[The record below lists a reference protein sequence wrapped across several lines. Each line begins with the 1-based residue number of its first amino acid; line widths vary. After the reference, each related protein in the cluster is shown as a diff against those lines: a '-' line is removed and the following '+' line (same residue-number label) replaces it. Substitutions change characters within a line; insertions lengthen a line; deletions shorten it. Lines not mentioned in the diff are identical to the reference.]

1 MDVERNGF
9 CKPSNLEG
17 RLRLRKNDKEST
29 DNKVLSNNNESN
41 TDDTSTSQPPLDD
54 SILDFKSPKRI
65 HSMQSKVINSNKFPD
80 KVKKKVL
87 HSKPKIIINE
97 KKSKNGKPLQNKK
110 IFHDVQQPLIES
122 SFFKSEKKEIESP
135 QSSTV
140 KTAFV
145 CPLCFKNFK
154 DENSQ
159 AVHMKS
165 CAMKNN
171 MSTKKLMDAVELQE
185 RQAAERKSL
194 GLLSAPILQ
203 DKKKSAPRKIVSHD
217 PDLQLALALSK
228 SLYEKEKMEEWDEV
242 QIVAISSNP
251 SVSDNNEECP
261 QKATLQN
268 FGFSSSR
275 NVLPTNNLPTSRIK
289 KRKPIEPTILQRRT
303 ALERE
308 RILTER
314 IAEILMGC
322 KDFTQRSQE
331 KVEESNDVKE
341 KIDIK
346 SQLLQQLRQI
356 ENTLWDRTKLILT
369 EDIFYVK
376 QLSPQITSLEKKEQK
391 SNEEKN
397 VINIMELNINNEK
410 SLNNEQMQEIKEI
423 QDNLCVLQDEKDTS
437 LKLSEEMNFRSNTP
451 IKREIS
457 VSPDMFDETFVMK
470 HSDKSTEHSKNLEDS
485 NIHILLNLL
494 KQDVDIYSQKLSTAK
509 PQNTECLEL
518 GSTSICLKNLEQ
530 SVEINPDVESN
541 SLKFSTND
549 MHNNF
554 LIDTS
559 QNSKSRC
566 SQDRLSKVIKQKSN
580 LTLFIEEIQKE
591 NAESDAL
598 INATE
603 MECSVQTSPIKY
615 NNPFCIDKYDN
626 FNLQSCD
633 NDAEQSVDTEKKAG
647 RLSIIEQHM
656 QSYAAKNPEFYS
668 RLSNE
673 DVDDVK
679 QINNSHIDSVSSK
692 KITDS
697 SHNNILNCTQN
708 FTSSDERNVSEQ
720 ITTVPA
726 VCSQHIEIMN
736 RSLNETISDLETD
749 EEEISMY
756 SKYMRDHKDNSIAK
770 YRRAISKNKSD
781 NNLSNK
787 STLSD
792 SLNEDSN
799 VSEAEKDEIL
809 TQSVL
814 TQKDADIIV
823 SSDSDVESISFNV
836 SHILENN
843 DSNHENIMSH
853 SLQQSRKE
861 IESNRQNM
869 TNENSSQSFE
879 INKFSKAMTTYLEE
893 EKNINSAKLNPN
905 KLNTTEIMSMTQKYK
920 FNELND
926 AQKKESIPSPI
937 MVSSSPDFLNNE
949 SYSPILH
956 MESLLQGKLCTENVS
971 GLETCKLRKSATF
984 DFEDDIYLANVD
996 INKYEKQHILEKSRS
1011 FNISSMR
1018 EFNSSTRRSNNKNNH
1033 GNIKG
1038 RDIAAN
1044 YYGNLDNNVTSL
1056 TQNFTSVKKFKRKSL
1071 SEGQINPNRLRNQR
1085 VTSTDMSRQFQCN
1098 YIQNIG
1104 NAKTPKIT
1112 DKDVTP
1118 PPVYN
1123 DMSTP
1128 ELHKEMKKYGL
1139 KVQKR
1144 SRAVKL
1150 LTHIYNE
1157 LHPLVP
1163 KKTIGQQVT
1172 EISSDEDEEPP
1183 LKKQNVDN
1191 SLEKS
1196 SNSEDSENELPCSQ
1210 DSNNSVS
1217 LTKETL
1223 NKEMEFYETE
1233 SSSVL
1238 ENSSNIKEAFM
1249 KLINTDKALYNKIL
1263 QYEPVN
1269 IDHLRLIYLSNNFI
1283 NMSEKVLLPDKYGND
1298 ETGDGSESNPFK
1310 TILRAMRHANKE
1322 PFPTIYQDSRE
1333 NNKKY
1338 EPASKSQLKK
1348 IQKIWVREQYK
1359 KDEKEKKLLEDE
1371 EKRLK
1376 NLGEA
1381 KSIVIEEDKTLPE
1394 AKEIKI
1400 KQAVDHRDQRVK
1412 LYGWIHRLRRQGKAL
1427 IFITLRDG
1435 TGFLQ
1440 CVLTDKLCQTYNAL
1454 TLATEAAVQL
1464 FGILKAVPEGKNAP
1478 GGHELSV
1485 DYWELV
1491 GPSPPGGADSIL
1503 NEEALP
1509 DVQLDNRH
1517 IMIRGENTSRILIMR
1532 SVLTQAVRDHYKD
1545 RGYHEVTPPTL
1556 VQTQVEGGSTLFKL
1570 DYFGETA
1577 FLTQSS
1583 QLYLETCLPAMG
1595 DVYCIAQSY
1604 RAEQSRTR
1612 RHLAEYTHIEAE
1624 CPFIT
1629 FDDLLDRL
1637 EDLICD
1643 VVERVLKSPLGHLV
1657 KELNPN
1663 FQIPKK
1669 PFKRMNYSDAIEY
1682 LRENNITKE
1691 DGSFYEFGEDIPE
1704 MPERK
1709 MTDAINEPIMLCRFP
1724 AEIKSFYMQRCKDDE
1739 RLTESVDVLL
1749 PNVGEIVGGSMR
1761 TWDHEELMEGYKRE
1775 NIDPTPYY
1783 WYTDQRKYGSCPHGG
1798 YGLGLE
1804 RLLCWL
1810 LNRYHIRE
1818 VCLYPRFLERCR
1830 P

>member
-1 MDVERNGF
+1 MDVEKNRF
-9 CKPSNLEG
+9 CKPSSLEG

-41 TDDTSTSQPPLDD
+41 TDDTACTSQPVLDD

-65 HSMQSKVINSNKFPD
+65 HSMQSKIINSNRFPD

-97 KKSKNGKPLQNKK
+97 KKSKSGKPLQNKK
-110 IFHDVQQPLIES
+110 IFRDVQQPLIES
-122 SFFKSEKKEIESP
+122 SFFKSEKKEIELP
-135 QSSTV
+135 QSSTAV

-145 CPLCFKNFK
+145 CPLCFKSLK

-171 MSTKKLMDAVELQE
+171 ISTKKLMDAVELQE

-203 DKKKSAPRKIVSHD
+203 DKKKSAPRKIASHDD

-228 SLYEKEKMEEWDEV
+228 SLYEKEEMEEWDEV

-251 SVSDNNEECP
+251 SVSDNNAECP

-275 NVLPTNNLPTSRIK
+275 NVLPTNNFPTSRTK

-331 KVEESNDVKE
+331 KVEESNGVKE
-341 KIDIK
+341 RIDIK

-369 EDIFYVK
+369 KDIFYVK
-376 QLSPQITSLEKKEQK
+376 KLSPQITPLEKKEQK
-391 SNEEKN
+391 SNKTLLQEDVN
-397 VINIMELNINNEK
+397 DDLYLLDNNYAFAK
-410 SLNNEQMQEIKEI
+410 
-423 QDNLCVLQDEKDTS
+423 NLCVLQDEKDTS

-451 IKREIS
+451 TKRETS
-457 VSPDMFDETFVMK
+457 VSPDMFDETFVAK
-470 HSDKSTEHSKNLEDS
+470 HNDKSTVHPKDLEDS

-494 KQDVDIYSQKLSTAK
+494 KQDADVDICSQKLSTTK

-518 GSTSICLKNLEQ
+518 DKSTSICLEQ

-554 LIDTS
+554 LINTS

-591 NAESDAL
+591 NVKLDAL

-603 MECSVQTSPIKY
+603 MECSVQISPIKHK
-615 NNPFCIDKYDN
+615 NPFCVDKYYN
-626 FNLQSCD
+626 SNLQSYD
-633 NDAEQSVDTEKKAG
+633 NDVEQSVDTEKKPG
-647 RLSIIEQHM
+647 RLSIIEQHI

-668 RLSNE
+668 RLSNKDVE
-673 DVDDVK
+673 DIK
-679 QINNSHIDSVSSK
+679 QTNNSHIDSLSSK
-692 KITDS
+692 KITES

-708 FTSSDERNVSEQ
+708 FISSDERNVSEQ
-720 ITTVPA
+720 VTTVPA
-726 VCSQHIEIMN
+726 VSPQHTETMN
-736 RSLNETISDLETD
+736 QSLSETIFDLETN

-756 SKYMRDHKDNSIAK
+756 SRYMRDHKDNSIAK
-770 YRRAISKNKSD
+770 YRRAISRNKSD

-814 TQKDADIIV
+814 TQKDADVIV
-823 SSDSDVESISFNV
+823 SSDSDVESISSNV

-843 DSNHENIMSH
+843 DSNRENIM

-861 IESNRQNM
+861 IESNKQDT
-869 TNENSSQSFE
+869 TNENNSQSFE
-879 INKFSKAMTTYLEE
+879 INKFSKAITTYLEE
-893 EKNINSAKLNPN
+893 EKNINSAKLNPD

-949 SYSPILH
+949 SCSPILH
-956 MESLLQGKLCTENVS
+956 MESLLQGKLCTENIS
-971 GLETCKLRKSATF
+971 GLEACKLRKSATFSF

-996 INKYEKQHILEKSRS
+996 IDKYEKQHILEKSRS

-1018 EFNSSTRRSNNKNNH
+1018 EFNNSSTRRSNNKNNP
-1033 GNIKG
+1033 GNIKR

-1044 YYGNLDNNVTSL
+1044 YGNLDNNVTSL
-1056 TQNFTSVKKFKRKSL
+1056 TQNCTNVKKFKRKSL
-1071 SEGQINPNRLRNQR
+1071 SEGQINTNKLRNQG
-1085 VTSTDMSRQFQCN
+1085 VTSTDMSRQFRCK

-1163 KKTIGQQVT
+1163 EKTIGQQVT
-1172 EISSDEDEEPP
+1172 EISSDGEEPP
-1183 LKKQNVDN
+1183 LKKRNVDDN

-1210 DSNNSVS
+1210 DSNDSVS
-1217 LTKETL
+1217 STKETL
-1223 NKEMEFYETE
+1223 NKEMEFYEIE

-1238 ENSSNIKEAFM
+1238 ENSSNITEAFM
-1249 KLINTDKALYNKIL
+1249 KLINIDKALYNKIL

-1269 IDHLRLIYLSNNFI
+1269 INHLRCMLQIHGFKCKLPNLMNFLDQQCI
-1283 NMSEKVLLPDKYGND
+1283 TFY
-1298 ETGDGSESNPFK
+1298 
-1310 TILRAMRHANKE
+1310 
-1322 PFPTIYQDSRE
+1322 
-1333 NNKKY
+1333 
-1338 EPASKSQLKK
+1338 
-1348 IQKIWVREQYK
+1348 
-1359 KDEKEKKLLEDE
+1359 
-1371 EKRLK
+1371 
-1376 NLGEA
+1376 
-1381 KSIVIEEDKTLPE
+1381 LPE
-1394 AKEIKI
+1394 QNAK
-1400 KQAVDHRDQRVK
+1400 
-1412 LYGWIHRLRRQGKAL
+1412 
-1427 IFITLRDG
+1427 
-1435 TGFLQ
+1435 
-1440 CVLTDKLCQTYNAL
+1440 
-1454 TLATEAAVQL
+1454 
-1464 FGILKAVPEGKNAP
+1464 
-1478 GGHELSV
+1478 
-1485 DYWELV
+1485 
-1491 GPSPPGGADSIL
+1491 
-1503 NEEALP
+1503 
-1509 DVQLDNRH
+1509 
-1517 IMIRGENTSRILIMR
+1517 
-1532 SVLTQAVRDHYKD
+1532 
-1545 RGYHEVTPPTL
+1545 
-1556 VQTQVEGGSTLFKL
+1556 
-1570 DYFGETA
+1570 
-1577 FLTQSS
+1577 
-1583 QLYLETCLPAMG
+1583 
-1595 DVYCIAQSY
+1595 
-1604 RAEQSRTR
+1604 RTR
-1612 RHLAEYTHIEAE
+1612 RKA
-1624 CPFIT
+1624 
-1629 FDDLLDRL
+1629 
-1637 EDLICD
+1637 
-1643 VVERVLKSPLGHLV
+1643 
-1657 KELNPN
+1657 
-1663 FQIPKK
+1663 
-1669 PFKRMNYSDAIEY
+1669 
-1682 LRENNITKE
+1682 
-1691 DGSFYEFGEDIPE
+1691 
-1704 MPERK
+1704 
-1709 MTDAINEPIMLCRFP
+1709 
-1724 AEIKSFYMQRCKDDE
+1724 
-1739 RLTESVDVLL
+1739 
-1749 PNVGEIVGGSMR
+1749 
-1761 TWDHEELMEGYKRE
+1761 
-1775 NIDPTPYY
+1775 
-1783 WYTDQRKYGSCPHGG
+1783 
-1798 YGLGLE
+1798 
-1804 RLLCWL
+1804 
-1810 LNRYHIRE
+1810 
-1818 VCLYPRFLERCR
+1818 
-1830 P
+1830 

>member
-17 RLRLRKNDKEST
+17 RLRLRKNDKKST

-41 TDDTSTSQPPLDD
+41 MDDTACTSQPSLDE

-65 HSMQSKVINSNKFPD
+65 HSMQSKVINSNRFPD

-87 HSKPKIIINE
+87 HSKSKIIINE
-97 KKSKNGKPLQNKK
+97 KTSKNGKPLQKKK
-110 IFHDVQQPLIES
+110 IFRDVQQPLIES

-135 QSSTV
+135 QSSTAL

-145 CPLCFKNFK
+145 CPLCFKNLK

-203 DKKKSAPRKIVSHD
+203 DKKKFAPRKIASHDD

-228 SLYEKEKMEEWDEV
+228 SLYEKEEMEEWDEV

-251 SVSDNNEECP
+251 SVPDNNAECP

-275 NVLPTNNLPTSRIK
+275 NVLPTNNLPTSRTK
-289 KRKPIEPTILQRRT
+289 KRKLIEPTILQRRT

-331 KVEESNDVKE
+331 KIEEYNDVKE
-341 KIDIK
+341 RIDIK

-369 EDIFYVK
+369 KDIFYVK
-376 QLSPQITSLEKKEQK
+376 QLSPQIIPLEKKEQK

-397 VINIMELNINNEK
+397 IIKLMELNINNER

-423 QDNLCVLQDEKDTS
+423 QDVIKTTDTNEALTISSNIVNICCKEKQFLDNLATSWRNILNDSSASDIIVFVRNSKHIWTHKLVFYTRCANILLDVISNDTEFSTAKEKICWLDTDYDVAMAFLEFVYCGVIDKYSKILDSQITLSGIRALGRKYKINDLFVYLRQKKSKSIAELNYNTYEKSIENVHPNIETTFNVSKLNKSFNKSPNCTHNVVKNIPCSQKTLLQGGVNDDLYLLENNYAFAKNLCVLQDEKDTS

-451 IKREIS
+451 AIRETS
-457 VSPDMFDETFVMK
+457 ASPDMFDETFVMK
-470 HSDKSTEHSKNLEDS
+470 HSDKSTVHPKDLEDS

-494 KQDVDIYSQKLSTAK
+494 KQDADVDIYSQKLSTAK
-509 PQNTECLEL
+509 PQNTERLEL
-518 GSTSICLKNLEQ
+518 DKSTSTCLKNLEQ
-530 SVEINPDVESN
+530 SIEINPDVESN
-541 SLKFSTND
+541 SLKRSTND
-549 MHNNF
+549 MHKNF

-559 QNSKSRC
+559 QSNKSRC
-566 SQDRLSKVIKQKSN
+566 SQDLSKVIKQKSN

-603 MECSVQTSPIKY
+603 MECSVQISPIKHK
-615 NNPFCIDKYDN
+615 NPFCIDKYDN
-626 FNLQSCD
+626 SNLQSYD
-633 NDAEQSVDTEKKAG
+633 NDVEQSVDSEKKPG
-647 RLSIIEQHM
+647 RLSIIEQRM

-673 DVDDVK
+673 DVEDVK
-679 QINNSHIDSVSSK
+679 QTNNSHIDSLSSE
-692 KITDS
+692 KITES
-697 SHNNILNCTQN
+697 SHNNISNCTQN
-708 FTSSDERNVSEQ
+708 FTSSDERNVLEQ
-720 ITTVPA
+720 ITTVPT
-726 VCSQHIEIMN
+726 VCSQHTETMN
-736 RSLNETISDLETD
+736 RSFSETIFDLETN

-770 YRRAISKNKSD
+770 YRRAISRNKSD

-809 TQSVL
+809 TRSVL
-814 TQKDADIIV
+814 TQKDADVIV
-823 SSDSDVESISFNV
+823 SSDSDVESISSNV

-843 DSNHENIMSH
+843 DSNCKNIVSH

-861 IESNRQNM
+861 IESNKQDM
-869 TNENSSQSFE
+869 TNENNSQFFE
-879 INKFSKAMTTYLEE
+879 INKFSKEMTTCLEE
-893 EKNINSAKLNPN
+893 EKNINSAKLNPD

-949 SYSPILH
+949 SCSPILH

-971 GLETCKLRKSATF
+971 GLEACKLRKSATFSF

-996 INKYEKQHILEKSRS
+996 VDKYEKQHILEKSRS

-1018 EFNSSTRRSNNKNNH
+1018 TFNNSSARRSNDKNNH
-1033 GNIKG
+1033 ENIKG
-1038 RDIAAN
+1038 RDIVAN
-1044 YYGNLDNNVTSL
+1044 DYGNLDNNFTSL

-1071 SEGQINPNRLRNQR
+1071 SEGQINTNRLYNKGA
-1085 VTSTDMSRQFQCN
+1085 TSTDISRQFQCN

-1163 KKTIGQQVT
+1163 EKTIGQQVT

-1183 LKKQNVDN
+1183 LKKRNMDDN
-1191 SLEKS
+1191 GLEKS

-1210 DSNNSVS
+1210 DSNNSIS
-1217 LTKETL
+1217 PTKETL

-1238 ENSSNIKEAFM
+1238 ENSSNITEAFM
-1249 KLINTDKALYNKIL
+1249 KLINIDKALHNKIL

-1269 IDHLRLIYLSNNFI
+1269 IDHLRCMLQTHGFKCKLPNLMNF
-1283 NMSEKVLLPDKYGND
+1283 L
-1298 ETGDGSESNPFK
+1298 
-1310 TILRAMRHANKE
+1310 
-1322 PFPTIYQDSRE
+1322 
-1333 NNKKY
+1333 
-1338 EPASKSQLKK
+1338 
-1348 IQKIWVREQYK
+1348 
-1359 KDEKEKKLLEDE
+1359 
-1371 EKRLK
+1371 
-1376 NLGEA
+1376 
-1381 KSIVIEEDKTLPE
+1381 
-1394 AKEIKI
+1394 
-1400 KQAVDHRDQRVK
+1400 DQ
-1412 LYGWIHRLRRQGKAL
+1412 
-1427 IFITLRDG
+1427 
-1435 TGFLQ
+1435 Q
-1440 CVLTDKLCQTYNAL
+1440 C
-1454 TLATEAAVQL
+1454 
-1464 FGILKAVPEGKNAP
+1464 
-1478 GGHELSV
+1478 
-1485 DYWELV
+1485 
-1491 GPSPPGGADSIL
+1491 
-1503 NEEALP
+1503 
-1509 DVQLDNRH
+1509 
-1517 IMIRGENTSRILIMR
+1517 
-1532 SVLTQAVRDHYKD
+1532 
-1545 RGYHEVTPPTL
+1545 
-1556 VQTQVEGGSTLFKL
+1556 
-1570 DYFGETA
+1570 
-1577 FLTQSS
+1577 
-1583 QLYLETCLPAMG
+1583 
-1595 DVYCIAQSY
+1595 
-1604 RAEQSRTR
+1604 
-1612 RHLAEYTHIEAE
+1612 
-1624 CPFIT
+1624 IT
-1629 FDDLLDRL
+1629 FY
-1637 EDLICD
+1637 
-1643 VVERVLKSPLGHLV
+1643 SP
-1657 KELNPN
+1657 EQNA
-1663 FQIPKK
+1663 
-1669 PFKRMNYSDAIEY
+1669 KRI
-1682 LRENNITKE
+1682 R
-1691 DGSFYEFGEDIPE
+1691 
-1704 MPERK
+1704 RK
-1709 MTDAINEPIMLCRFP
+1709 A
-1724 AEIKSFYMQRCKDDE
+1724 
-1739 RLTESVDVLL
+1739 
-1749 PNVGEIVGGSMR
+1749 
-1761 TWDHEELMEGYKRE
+1761 
-1775 NIDPTPYY
+1775 
-1783 WYTDQRKYGSCPHGG
+1783 
-1798 YGLGLE
+1798 
-1804 RLLCWL
+1804 
-1810 LNRYHIRE
+1810 
-1818 VCLYPRFLERCR
+1818 
-1830 P
+1830 

>member
-1 MDVERNGF
+1 MDIEKNGF
-9 CKPSNLEG
+9 CKPSSLEG
-17 RLRLRKNDKEST
+17 RLRLRKNDKESM
-29 DNKVLSNNNESN
+29 DNKVLPNNNESN
-41 TDDTSTSQPPLDD
+41 TDDTACTSQSPLDD

-65 HSMQSKVINSNKFPD
+65 HSMQSKIINSNRFPD

-97 KKSKNGKPLQNKK
+97 KKSKSGKPLQSKK
-110 IFHDVQQPLIES
+110 IRDIQQPLIES

-140 KTAFV
+140 VQTAFV
-145 CPLCFKNFK
+145 CPLCFKNLK

-165 CAMKNN
+165 CATKNN

-203 DKKKSAPRKIVSHD
+203 DKKKSAPRKIASLDD

-228 SLYEKEKMEEWDEV
+228 SLYEKEEMEKWDEV

-251 SVSDNNEECP
+251 SVSDNNAECP

-275 NVLPTNNLPTSRIK
+275 NVLPTNNLPTSRTK

-314 IAEILMGC
+314 IAEILMDC

-331 KVEESNDVKE
+331 KVEESNGVKE

-369 EDIFYVK
+369 KDIFYVK
-376 QLSPQITSLEKKEQK
+376 QLLPQIIPLEKKEQK
-391 SNEEKN
+391 SNKTLLEGVNDDLYLLENNYAAAKN
-397 VINIMELNINNEK
+397 EYI
-410 SLNNEQMQEIKEI
+410 
-423 QDNLCVLQDEKDTS
+423 LQDEKDTS
-437 LKLSEEMNFRSNTP
+437 LKLSEEMNFKSNTLA
-451 IKREIS
+451 KRETS

-470 HSDKSTEHSKNLEDS
+470 HNDKSTVHSKDLEDS

-494 KQDVDIYSQKLSTAK
+494 KQDADVDICNQKLSTAK
-509 PQNTECLEL
+509 PQNTKHLKL
-518 GSTSICLKNLEQ
+518 DRSTSICLKNLEQ
-530 SVEINPDVESN
+530 SVEINPVESN
-541 SLKFSTND
+541 SLKFSIND

-554 LIDTS
+554 LMDIS
-559 QNSKSRC
+559 QNNISEC
-566 SQDRLSKVIKQKSN
+566 SQDFSKIIKQKSN
-580 LTLFIEEIQKE
+580 ITLFIEEIQKE

-603 MECSVQTSPIKY
+603 MECSVQISSIKHK
-615 NNPFCIDKYDN
+615 NPFCIDKYDN
-626 FNLQSCD
+626 SNLQPYD
-633 NDAEQSVDTEKKAG
+633 NDEQSVDTEKKPS
-647 RLSIIEQHM
+647 RLSIIEQCM

-673 DVDDVK
+673 DVKDVK
-679 QINNSHIDSVSSK
+679 QTNNSHIDSLLSK
-692 KITDS
+692 KITES

-708 FTSSDERNVSEQ
+708 FTLSDERNVSEQ
-720 ITTVPA
+720 VTTVPI
-726 VCSQHIEIMN
+726 VCSQHTETMN
-736 RSLNETISDLETD
+736 RSLSETIFDLETN
-749 EEEISMY
+749 EKEISMY

-770 YRRAISKNKSD
+770 YRRAISRNKSD

-787 STLSD
+787 SILSD
-792 SLNEDSN
+792 FLNEDSN
-799 VSEAEKDEIL
+799 VNKAEKDEIL

-814 TQKDADIIV
+814 TQKDVDVIV
-823 SSDSDVESISFNV
+823 SSDSDVESTSSNV

-843 DSNHENIMSH
+843 DSSCENIMSH
-853 SLQQSRKE
+853 SLQQSKKE
-861 IESNRQNM
+861 IEKNKKDM
-869 TNENSSQSFE
+869 TNEKNSQSFE

-893 EKNINSAKLNPN
+893 KKNINSAKLNPD
-905 KLNTTEIMSMTQKYK
+905 KLNTTEIMTQKYK

-949 SYSPILH
+949 SCSPILH
-956 MESLLQGKLCTENVS
+956 MEDLLQGKLCTENVS
-971 GLETCKLRKSATF
+971 GLEACKLRKSTTFSF

-996 INKYEKQHILEKSRS
+996 IDKYEKQHILEKSRS
-1011 FNISSMR
+1011 FNISSIR
-1018 EFNSSTRRSNNKNNH
+1018 KFNNSSTRKSNDKNNH

-1044 YYGNLDNNVTSL
+1044 YCGNLDNNVTSL
-1056 TQNFTSVKKFKRKSL
+1056 TQNFTSVKKFKKKSL
-1071 SEGQINPNRLRNQR
+1071 SEGQINTNRLRNQG
-1085 VTSTDMSRQFQCN
+1085 VSKQFQCN

-1104 NAKTPKIT
+1104 NAKMLKIT

-1118 PPVYN
+1118 PPIYN

-1157 LHPLVP
+1157 LHPLMP
-1163 KKTIGQQVT
+1163 EKTIEQQVT
-1172 EISSDEDEEPP
+1172 EISSDENEEPP
-1183 LKKQNVDN
+1183 LKKRNVDDN
-1191 SLEKS
+1191 SFEKL
-1196 SNSEDSENELPCSQ
+1196 SNSEDSENELLCSQ
-1210 DSNNSVS
+1210 DSNDSIS
-1217 LTKETL
+1217 PTKETL

-1238 ENSSNIKEAFM
+1238 ENSSNITEAFM
-1249 KLINTDKALYNKIL
+1249 KLINIDKALHNKIL

-1269 IDHLRLIYLSNNFI
+1269 IDHLRCMLQTHGFKCNLPNLMNF
-1283 NMSEKVLLPDKYGND
+1283 LDQQHGND

-1322 PFPTIYQDSRE
+1322 PFPIIYQDSRE

-1400 KQAVDHRDQRVK
+1400 KQAIDHRDQRVK
-1412 LYGWIHRLRRQGKAL
+1412 LYGWVHRLRRQGKAL
-1427 IFITLRDG
+1427 MFITLRDG

-1491 GPSPPGGADSIL
+1491 GSSPPGGADSIL

-1532 SVLTQAVRDHYKD
+1532 SILTQAFRDHYKD

-1570 DYFGETA
+1570 DYFGEIA

-1663 FQIPKK
+1663 FQMPKK

-1739 RLTESVDVLL
+1739 CLTESVDVLL

-1761 TWDHEELMEGYKRE
+1761 TWDHEKLMEGYKRE

-1818 VCLYPRFLERCR
+1818 VCLYPRFLERCH